1 MIDLRELNQGMLIS
15 GRLSEVHIYNLKQ
28 YPFLVFNNIESIE
41 ISYNLEPLFDNQD
54 GAYVEYTLKFKS
66 GLKKTDTKKIEE
78 NSKILRNMVQVLLSK
93 KVRVDILSQQK
104 EKDYVTKKPRSVRK
118 RGSSSRS
125 K

>member
-66 GLKKTDTKKIEE
+66 GLRKTDAKKIEE

-104 EKDYVTKKPRSVRK
+104 EKDYVAKKPRSVRK
-118 RGSSSRS
+118 RRSSSRS
-125 K
+125 E